1 MKLSEVY
8 FYPLQSLALSDTT
21 KRFRLETLGEWS
33 DGLGLSSL
41 SMFKVVVLHRVDGP
55 KVKLN
60 IQGVL
65 SMVCNCSCLDAY

>member
-8 FYPLQSLALSDTT
+8 FYPLQSLVLSDTT
-21 KRFRLETLGEWS
+21 KQCRLETLGEWS

-41 SMFKVVVLHRVDGP
+41 SMFFQVLVLHRVDGP

-60 IQGVL
+60 IPRCFVH
-65 SMVCNCSCLDAY
+65 VFNCSCLDA